1 MFGGLNTRE
10 RGDGRGSRWGSWG
23 LGFSFFSFPF
33 LFFPFFLF
41 FFFPIISLFFVLLEK
56 KIILAIST
64 QVRPF
69 KLENGRRLRNFEKHS
84 NYIHELLDFFPLR
97 YLCEI

>member
-1 MFGGLNTRE
+1 MGLM
-10 RGDGRGSRWGSWG
+10 G
-23 LGFSFFSFPF
+23 LRVFFLFLPFSFLSFFS
-33 LFFPFFLF
+33 F